1 MRDEM
6 QEIFGELFDD
16 VFAESVTAFTGE
28 YMGLGVFDPVT
39 EETTAQPVIYAG
51 RGVFHEYDE
60 KRVDGL
66 NIKFGDIQLIA
77 LTNEVDDRPDI
88 GHLVETTQAVGIL
101 GMPAKG
107 YRIVRVGGDPAGV
120 HHDLQLRKA

>member
-16 VFAESVTAFTGE
+16 VFSESVTAFTGE
-28 YMGLGVFDPVT
+28 YMGPGVVDPVT
-39 EETTAQPVIYAG
+39 EETTAQPVIYSG

-77 LTNEVDDRPDI
+77 LTNEVAGRPDI
-88 GHLVETTQAVGIL
+88 GHLVETTAIVGIL

-120 HHDLQLRKA
+120 HYDLQLRKA

>member
-16 VFAESVTAFTGE
+16 VFAESVTAFTGW
-28 YMGLGVFDPVT
+28 YMGPGVFDPVT
-39 EETTAQPVIYAG
+39 EETTAQPVVYAG

-77 LTNEVDDRPDI
+77 LTNEVAGRPDI
-88 GHLVETTQAVGIL
+88 GHLVETTANVGIL
-101 GMPAKG
+101 GMPARG
-107 YRIVRVGGDPAGV
+107 YRVVRVGGDPAGV

>member
-28 YMGLGVFDPVT
+28 YMGPGVFDPVT
-39 EETTAQPVIYAG
+39 EETTAQPVVYAG

-77 LTNEVDDRPDI
+77 LTNEVAGRPDI
-88 GHLVETTQAVGIL
+88 GHLVETADNVGIL

-107 YRIVRVGGDPAGV
+107 YRIVRVGGDPGGV

>member
-16 VFAESVTAFTGE
+16 VFSESVTAFTGE
-28 YMGLGVFDPVT
+28 YLGPGAYDPVT

-60 KRVDGL
+60 KRVDEL

-77 LTNEVDDRPDI
+77 LTNEVAGRPDI
-88 GHLVETTQAVGIL
+88 GHLVETTDIVGIL
-101 GMPAKG
+101 GTPAKG

>member
-28 YMGLGVFDPVT
+28 YLGPGVYDPVT
-39 EETTAQPVIYAG
+39 EETTAQPVIYSG
-51 RGVFHEYDE
+51 RGVFHTYNVERIDN
-60 KRVDGL
+60 L
-66 NIKFGDIQLIA
+66 NILTGDIQLIA
-77 LTNEVDDRPDI
+77 LVSEIAEKPAI
-88 GHLVETTQAVGIL
+88 GHLVETTDPVGIL
-101 GMPAKG
+101 GSPMRG
-107 YRIVRVGGDPAGV
+107 YRIIRVGGDPAGV

>member
-16 VFAESVTAFTGE
+16 VFAESVTAFTVE
-28 YMGLGVFDPVT
+28 YMGPGVFDPVT

-77 LTNEVDDRPDI
+77 LTNEVTGRPDI
-88 GHLVETTQAVGIL
+88 GHLVETIDNVGIL

>member
-16 VFAESVTAFTGE
+16 VFSESVTAFTGE
-28 YMGLGVFDPVT
+28 YMGPGVIDPVT

-77 LTNEVDDRPDI
+77 LTNEVADHPDI
-88 GHLVETTQAVGIL
+88 GHLVETTESVGIL